1 MKDKAETEKMEQD
14 MKNHECQNVIQRD
27 RQDLEQDKQKKTQ
40 RTQFL
45 FQVTTKNK
53 EVITLLLQSQ

>member
-1 MKDKAETEKMEQD
+1 MKDKAEMDKMEQD

-27 RQDLEQDKQKKTQ
+27 RQDLEQDKQKQTQ
-40 RTQFL
+40 RTRFL

-53 EVITLLLQSQ
+53 EVIILLQ